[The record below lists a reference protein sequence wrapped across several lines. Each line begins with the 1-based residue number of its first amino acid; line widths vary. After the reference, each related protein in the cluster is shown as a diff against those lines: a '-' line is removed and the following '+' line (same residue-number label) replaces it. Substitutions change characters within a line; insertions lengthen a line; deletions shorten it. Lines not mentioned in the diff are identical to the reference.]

1 MSFSSPTS
9 RAQRSRR
16 ILPWLLYLYAL
27 VLFAMHF
34 VRIFDNSFWG
44 DEGFSIGLAQ
54 MNVFEML
61 QVTAA
66 DNHPPLYYLFTQ
78 LLYHLLGNHGYVYH
92 LSALIPYGL
101 ILILA
106 CTVIFRQFGL
116 IPAVVVSTFASLT
129 DTAIMFNVEARMYS
143 LGAFFVLAA
152 YLALHNILHSGKTSD
167 WVIFSVASLCAAYT
181 HYYALI
187 SVAFFYLA
195 LLSLLPQDKSS
206 FKKILIT
213 YCAAVVVYL
222 PWLLVLLPTFKRAA
236 ADWWS
241 TFIPSPINCIGFFFN
256 PSWTVL
262 IFGLAFLLY
271 FTAQAKSSSKWLFAP
286 DTIWLLAG
294 LLSAAGTSAVGLI
307 VSYAFRPLFLV
318 RYLYPLTAVVYLVFG
333 FLLSKV
339 RWRTILSSILI
350 LGTLVCSLPDFY
362 QTYQREKRIDLAT
375 TQCLEVITPSQD
387 AVLYTTNYFLDWTL
401 FDYYFPGRVHA
412 QIESSNT
419 SQCFTS
425 SDPEIWLFMEHA
437 LSDAELNAASDN
449 GYSHTNVC
457 NSTFAEGPG
466 EDSFYYIYKFQKS
479 ANTAP

>member
-1 MSFSSPTS
+1 MSFSAPTS
-9 RAQRSRR
+9 QAQRSRGF
-16 ILPWLLYLYAL
+16 LPWLLYLYAL

-167 WVIFSVASLCAAYT
+167 WIIFSVASLCAAYT

-286 DTIWLLAG
+286 DTIWLLTG
-294 LLSAAGTSAVGLI
+294 LLPPA
-307 VSYAFRPLFLV
+307 PL
-318 RYLYPLTAVVYLVFG
+318 
-333 FLLSKV
+333 
-339 RWRTILSSILI
+339 
-350 LGTLVCSLPDFY
+350 
-362 QTYQREKRIDLAT
+362 Q
-375 TQCLEVITPSQD
+375 
-387 AVLYTTNYFLDWTL
+387 
-401 FDYYFPGRVHA
+401 
-412 QIESSNT
+412 
-419 SQCFTS
+419 
-425 SDPEIWLFMEHA
+425 SD
-437 LSDAELNAASDN
+437 
-449 GYSHTNVC
+449 
-457 NSTFAEGPG
+457 
-466 EDSFYYIYKFQKS
+466 
-479 ANTAP
+479 

>member
-1 MSFSSPTS
+1 MSFSAPTS

-167 WVIFSVASLCAAYT
+167 WVIFSVASLC
-181 HYYALI
+181 
-187 SVAFFYLA
+187 V
-195 LLSLLPQDKSS
+195 
-206 FKKILIT
+206 
-213 YCAAVVVYL
+213 AVVVYL

-286 DTIWLLAG
+286 DTIWLLTG

-307 VSYAFRPLFLV
+307 VSHAVRPLFLV

-375 TQCLEVITPSQD
+375 AQCLAVITPSQD

-401 FDYYFPGRVHA
+401 FDYYFPERVHA

-449 GYSHTNVC
+449 GYSRTNVC

>member
-16 ILPWLLYLYAL
+16 FLPWLLYLYAL

-66 DNHPPLYYLFTQ
+66 DNHPPLYYLFIQ

-206 FKKILIT
+206 FKKSLSLI
-213 YCAAVVVYL
+213 V
-222 PWLLVLLPTFKRAA
+222 PQWS
-236 ADWWS
+236 S
-241 TFIPSPINCIGFFFN
+241 TFPGFWYCFPLSNVLRQTGGPPS
-256 PSWTVL
+256 
-262 IFGLAFLLY
+262 FLLR
-271 FTAQAKSSSKWLFAP
+271 S
-286 DTIWLLAG
+286 
-294 LLSAAGTSAVGLI
+294 I
-307 VSYAFRPLFLV
+307 VSD
-318 RYLYPLTAVVYLVFG
+318 
-333 FLLSKV
+333 S
-339 RWRTILSSILI
+339 SSIL
-350 LGTLVCSLPDFY
+350 LGQSSFSVLHSFF
-362 QTYQREKRIDLAT
+362 I
-375 TQCLEVITPSQD
+375 SQHRPNRP
-387 AVLYTTNYFLDWTL
+387 LN
-401 FDYYFPGRVHA
+401 G
-412 QIESSNT
+412 SSPLIR
-419 SQCFTS
+419 SGF
-425 SDPEIWLFMEHA
+425 
-437 LSDAELNAASDN
+437 
-449 GYSHTNVC
+449 
-457 NSTFAEGPG
+457 
-466 EDSFYYIYKFQKS
+466 
-479 ANTAP
+479 

>member
-16 ILPWLLYLYAL
+16 FLPWLLYLYAL

-206 FKKILIT
+206 FKKNPYHLLCRSGRLPSLASGIASHFQTCCGRLVVHLHSFSDQLYRILLQSFLDSSHFRS
-213 YCAAVVVYL
+213 C
-222 PWLLVLLPTFKRAA
+222 
-236 ADWWS
+236 
-241 TFIPSPINCIGFFFN
+241 IPSLFHSTGQV
-256 PSWTVL
+256 VL
-262 IFGLAFLLY
+262 
-271 FTAQAKSSSKWLFAP
+271 
-286 DTIWLLAG
+286 
-294 LLSAAGTSAVGLI
+294 
-307 VSYAFRPLFLV
+307 
-318 RYLYPLTAVVYLVFG
+318 
-333 FLLSKV
+333 
-339 RWRTILSSILI
+339 
-350 LGTLVCSLPDFY
+350 
-362 QTYQREKRIDLAT
+362 
-375 TQCLEVITPSQD
+375 
-387 AVLYTTNYFLDWTL
+387 
-401 FDYYFPGRVHA
+401 
-412 QIESSNT
+412 
-419 SQCFTS
+419 
-425 SDPEIWLFMEHA
+425 
-437 LSDAELNAASDN
+437 
-449 GYSHTNVC
+449 
-457 NSTFAEGPG
+457 
-466 EDSFYYIYKFQKS
+466 
-479 ANTAP
+479 

>member
-1 MSFSSPTS
+1 MSFSAPIS

-195 LLSLLPQDKSS
+195 LLSLLPRDKSS

-236 ADWWS
+236 KDWWS

-286 DTIWLLAG
+286 DTIWLLTG
-294 LLSAAGTSAVGLI
+294 LLSAADYLPG
-307 VSYAFRPLFLV
+307 RPLTVLTGVLRDKDYQHMYAPLLPYAARFITVTPDSPRALPAQELAA
-318 RYLYPLTAVVYLVFG
+318 YLAPLGKPVTAC
-333 FLLSKV
+333 
-339 RWRTILSSILI
+339 TSIAE
-350 LGTLVCSLPDFY
+350 GAA
-362 QTYQREKRIDLAT
+362 LA
-375 TQCLEVITPSQD
+375 LEGAAAD
-387 AVLYTTNYFLDWTL
+387 GAVLCCGSLYLMGD
-401 FDYYFPGRVHA
+401 A
-412 QIESSNT
+412 KA
-419 SQCFTS
+419 
-425 SDPEIWLFMEHA
+425 A
-437 LSDAELNAASDN
+437 LLR
-449 GYSHTNVC
+449 
-457 NSTFAEGPG
+457 
-466 EDSFYYIYKFQKS
+466 
-479 ANTAP
+479 